1 MGVVMR
7 TRCATLRTPIRAHGG
22 DQHDAVD
29 LRTPPHEVLTS
40 MLFDPATRQT
50 GSWEADDPH
59 DRAMLALQYLVA
71 FIAVAAALLLS
82 SLH

>member
-1 MGVVMR
+1 MV
-7 TRCATLRTPIRAHGG
+7 ATSRMPSTYTH
-22 DQHDAVD
+22 HF
-29 LRTPPHEVLTS
+29 EVLTS
-40 MLFDPATRQT
+40 MLIDPATRQS
-50 GSWEADDPH
+50 GSWEAENPH

>member
-1 MGVVMR
+1 
-7 TRCATLRTPIRAHGG
+7 
-22 DQHDAVD
+22 
-29 LRTPPHEVLTS
+29 
-40 MLFDPATRQT
+40 MLSDPATRQS
-50 GSWEADDPH
+50 GSWEADAAH

>member
-1 MGVVMR
+1 MV
-7 TRCATLRTPIRAHGG
+7 ATSTMPSIFGHHAY
-22 DQHDAVD
+22 
-29 LRTPPHEVLTS
+29 EVLTS
-40 MLFDPATRQT
+40 MLSDPATRQS
-50 GSWEADDPH
+50 GSWEADTAH

>member
-1 MGVVMR
+1 MV
-7 TRCATLRTPIRAHGG
+7 ATSTMPSTYAH
-22 DQHDAVD
+22 HY
-29 LRTPPHEVLTS
+29 EVLTS
-40 MLFDPATRQT
+40 MLIDPATRQS

-71 FIAVAAALLLS
+71 FIAVASAVLLS

>member
-1 MGVVMR
+1 
-7 TRCATLRTPIRAHGG
+7 
-22 DQHDAVD
+22 
-29 LRTPPHEVLTS
+29 
-40 MLFDPATRQT
+40 MLIDPATRQS